1 MQYRTSSYAEDAL
14 KMCKIKKA
22 AFKVKFEAGQSSTAL
37 LRQARRCLEECIFW
51 KNVGRGVS
59 SSVGTVFVS
68 TPLTPAKNA
77 IVDIWW

>member
-1 MQYRTSSYAEDAL
+1 MQYRTSSYADDAL

-37 LRQARRCLEECIFW
+37 LRQAKRYLAESVFW
-51 KNVGRGVS
+51 NNVARGTYS
-59 SSVGTVFVS
+59 AVGTVFVS